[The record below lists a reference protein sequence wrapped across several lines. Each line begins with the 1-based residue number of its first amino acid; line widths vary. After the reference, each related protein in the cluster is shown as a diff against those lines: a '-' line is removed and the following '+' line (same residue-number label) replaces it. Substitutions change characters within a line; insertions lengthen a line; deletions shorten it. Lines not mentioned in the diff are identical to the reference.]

1 MLHEAD
7 ERHAETTRLRRE
19 ILALKSAAIPETG
32 GNLCLFEPDMD
43 AVTLRE
49 LVNAGVEKCS
59 GICAAFSGA
68 EGDYR
73 YIIGSR
79 TADLR
84 ALSREINAA
93 INGRGGGSPAM
104 IQGTS
109 RASRAEIEAYFAARG
124 D

>member
-1 MLHEAD
+1 
-7 ERHAETTRLRRE
+7 
-19 ILALKSAAIPETG
+19 
-32 GNLCLFEPDMD
+32 MD